1 MKIPTPKILWL
12 RICVFEG
19 GSEILLNDTTVHP
32 VGTQPASMDSFYGIV
47 ELLKHSFLYENT

>member
-32 VGTQPASMDSFYGIV
+32 VGTQPAPWIAFMGLSSY
-47 ELLKHSFLYENT
+47 